1 MIPYGKQTIDERDIK
16 SVSKVLK
23 GKYLTTGPIVERFE
37 NEFCKKVKSKFAI
50 SCSNGTAALHL
61 AFLAAGIKE
70 NDTIIVPV
78 VNFVSTINLLTMI
91 KAKVFCTDVDKFT
104 GKMTPETLKKCI
116 KLNKIKKIKA
126 VVVMHNGGSVEYYK
140 EFFKLKEKHGFLLI
154 EDACHALGSNYPNT
168 NFPVGSCKFS
178 DIATFS
184 FHPLKSITTAEGG
197 MVTTNNYKI
206 SQKLI
211 LLKNHGIF
219 RKKSSKKKYEWFYK
233 ILLPGFNYR
242 LSDLNSAL
250 GLSQLRNLKFF
261 VSRRQKIAKYYVKF
275 FQKSDLINCKNFEES
290 SAYHLFIVN
299 FKKIS
304 RNQIIQKLFK
314 KKIITQ
320 VHYIPAYKHPYYK
333 KRIKGKF
340 ENAEIYYNTSL
351 SLPIFPDLKIKQLKK
366 ICNSIK
372 KICF

>member
-1 MIPYGKQTIDERDIK
+1 MIPYGKQTISKKDIK
-16 SVSKVLK
+16 NVNKALK
-23 GKYLTTGPIVERFE
+23 AKYLTNGPIVERFE
-37 NEFCKKVKSKFAI
+37 NEFSKKVKSKFAV

-70 NDTIIVPV
+70 HDIIIVPV

-91 KAKVFCTDVDKFT
+91 KAKIFCADVDKFT
-104 GKMTPETLKKCI
+104 GRMTPETLKNCI
-116 KLNKIKKIKA
+116 KVNKIKKIKA
-126 VVVMHNGGSVEYYK
+126 VVVMHNGGSVEYFK
-140 EFFKLKEKHGFLLI
+140 EFFKLRKKYDFLLI
-154 EDACHALGSNYPNT
+154 EDACHALGSHYPNT

-184 FHPLKSITTAEGG
+184 FHPVKSITTAEGG

-206 SQKLI
+206 FQKLT
-211 LLKNHGIF
+211 LLKNHGIY
-219 RKKSSKKKYEWFYK
+219 RKKSSKKKYEWSYK
-233 ILLPGFNYR
+233 ILFPGLNYR

-250 GLSQLRNLKFF
+250 GISQLKNLKIFI
-261 VSRRQKIAKYYVKF
+261 SKRQKIAKYYVKF
-275 FQKSDLINCKNFEES
+275 FQKSELVNCKNFDKS

-299 FKKIS
+299 FKNIS

-320 VHYIPAYKHPYYK
+320 VHYIPAYRHPYYRK
-333 KRIKGKF
+333 KIKGRFK
-340 ENAEIYYNTSL
+340 NAEIYYNTSL

>member
-1 MIPYGKQTIDERDIK
+1 MIPYGKQTISNQDIK
-16 SVSKVLK
+16 SVNKALK

-37 NEFCKKVKSKFAI
+37 NEFSKKVKSKFAI

-70 NDTIIVPV
+70 NDTVIVPV

-91 KAKVFCTDVDKFT
+91 KAKIFCADVDKFT
-104 GKMTPETLKKCI
+104 GRMTPETFGECI
-116 KLNKIKKIKA
+116 KFNKIKKIKA
-126 VVVMHNGGSVEYYK
+126 VVIMHNAGLVEHFQ
-140 EFFKLKEKHGFLLI
+140 EFFKLRKRYGFVLI
-154 EDACHALGSNYPNT
+154 EDACHALGSNYSGT
-168 NFPVGSCKFS
+168 KFPVGSCKFS

-184 FHPLKSITTAEGG
+184 FHPVKSITTAEGG
-197 MVTTNNYKI
+197 MVTTNDYKI
-206 SQKLI
+206 SQKLN
-211 LLKNHGIF
+211 LLKNHGIM

-233 ILLPGFNYR
+233 ILFPGLNYR

-250 GLSQLRNLKFF
+250 GLSQLKNLQFF
-261 VSRRQKIAKYYVKF
+261 ISKRQKIAKFYINF
-275 FQKSDLINCKNFEES
+275 FQKSNSVNCKNFDKN

-304 RNQIIQKLFK
+304 RNQVIQKLFK

-320 VHYIPAYKHPYYK
+320 VHYIPAYKHPYYRK
-333 KRIKGKF
+333 KIKGKF
-340 ENAEIYYNTSL
+340 KNAEIYYNNSL
-351 SLPIFPDLKIKQLKK
+351 SLPIFPDLKNNQLRK
-366 ICNSIK
+366 ICNLIK

>member
-1 MIPYGKQTIDERDIK
+1 MIPYGKQTISKRDIK
-16 SVSKVLK
+16 SVNKALK

-37 NEFCKKVKSKFAI
+37 NEFSKKVKSKFAV

-70 NDTIIVPV
+70 NDIIIVPV

-91 KAKVFCTDVDKFT
+91 KAKIFCADVDKFT
-104 GKMTPETLKKCI
+104 GRMTPETLKKCI
-116 KLNKIKKIKA
+116 KVNKIKKIKA
-126 VVVMHNGGSVEYYK
+126 VVVMHNGGSVEYFR
-140 EFFKLKEKHGFLLI
+140 EFFKLRKKYDFLLI
-154 EDACHALGSNYPNT
+154 EDACHALGSHYPNT
-168 NFPVGSCKFS
+168 NFPIGSCKFS

-184 FHPLKSITTAEGG
+184 FHPVKSITTAEGG
-197 MVTTNNYKI
+197 MVTTNNFKI

-219 RKKSSKKKYEWFYK
+219 RKKSSKKKYEWSYK
-233 ILLPGFNYR
+233 ILFPGFNYR

-250 GLSQLRNLKFF
+250 GLSQLKDLKFF
-261 VSRRQKIAKYYVKF
+261 VSKRQKIAKYYVKF
-275 FQKSDLINCKNFEES
+275 FQKSDQVNSKNFDKS

-299 FKKIS
+299 FKKNL
-304 RNQIIQKLFK
+304 RNQIIQKLYK
-314 KKIITQ
+314 KNIITQ

-333 KRIKGKF
+333 KKIKGKF
-340 ENAEIYYNTSL
+340 KNAEIYYNTSL
-351 SLPIFPDLKIKQLKK
+351 SLPIFPDLKINQLKK
-366 ICNSIK
+366 ICKLIK